1 MDFIERAFGISP
13 DGCSG
18 ATELMCFAVSLIII
32 VVVTRHGRVRAFLAK
47 MLIVRAKGFPGWAL
61 PIAGVVLFS
70 ILVGL
75 WLTSA
80 FWFFSTFGIGL

>member
-1 MDFIERAFGISP
+1 
-13 DGCSG
+13 
-18 ATELMCFAVSLIII
+18 
-32 VVVTRHGRVRAFLAK
+32 

-61 PIAGVVLFS
+61 PTAGGVLFS
-70 ILVGL
+70 ILLGL